1 MAKINC
7 EKRLRALNFTV
18 IDFRKRNIVLDLE
31 KGMSS
36 V

>member
-18 IDFRKRNIVLDLE
+18 IDFRKLDLE